1 MASIY
6 IISSLIQQGLD
17 TSLGYSII
25 TMILQET
32 WVVEQFHNSLRCSL
46 KLVIQIFPPWSNH
59 RYLTFLLRWFPLHA
73 EIYLNPFKCFKLLP
87 YRIYPHIYT
96 QFIVGSSHE
105 VEESPAHNYAQW
117 TTYIIM
123 YVSTKLVACSTLGL
137 WTVFQSFSLEK
148 ICKCQT
154 IQKSNDS
161 KNPFAR
167 SFFMR
172 SFLTWPKR
180 RFHK

>member
-1 MASIY
+1 MASFY
-6 IISSLIQQGLD
+6 FISSLIQQGLD

-87 YRIYPHIYT
+87 CRIYPHIYT
-96 QFIVGSSHE
+96 QFIVGSFHE

-123 YVSTKLVACSTLGL
+123 YVSTKLVARSTLGL
-137 WTVFQSFSLEK
+137 WTVFQSFSFRKDL
-148 ICKCQT
+148 QT
-154 IQKSNDS
+154 PNDS
-161 KNPFAR
+161 KIKWLQK
-167 SFFMR
+167 SICME
-172 SFLTWPKR
+172 FLHAFLSNMT
-180 RFHK
+180 

>member
-1 MASIY
+1 M
-6 IISSLIQQGLD
+6 D
-17 TSLGYSII
+17 TSLGYFII

-46 KLVIQIFPPWSNH
+46 KLVIQIFPLWSNH

-87 YRIYPHIYT
+87 YRIYPYIYSIHCWKFSWSRRISRTQLCPVNHIHHHV
-96 QFIVGSSHE
+96 FF
-105 VEESPAHNYAQW
+105 
-117 TTYIIM
+117 
-123 YVSTKLVACSTLGL
+123 TKLVARSTLGL
-137 WTVFQSFSLEK
+137 WTVFQSFLLEE
-148 ICKCQT
+148 ICKRQM

-161 KNPFAR
+161 KNPFAW
-167 SFFMR
+167 SSFMR
-172 SFLTWPKR
+172 SFLTWPKW